1 MTSNSGST
9 FEPSCR
15 NMVNMMM
22 TVAMMRVM
30 IYILWWS
37 VCVSVTKNHH
47 FPLPRWAPEARS
59 EPKWA
64 GFGLMIIMMMM
75 RCIVSIP
82 SPRERARPGKHLSR
96 YFSLTNPFNAV
107 SVFVALFFSYFS
119 SFFVQ
124 ISMFF
129 LKSVHSSI
137 LLLVLTLAIQSNVPC
152 NCFVCTVF
160 AQDCSDISFC
170 RDHSMPQLCL

>member
-1 MTSNSGST
+1 MIYLYLLREGEKGVTRKQRSKSTDHLNQNQVHMMT
-9 FEPSCR
+9 R
-15 NMVNMMM
+15 MMM
-22 TVAMMRVM
+22 TTTGMMM
-30 IYILWWS
+30 IYIIWWG

-82 SPRERARPGKHLSR
+82 SPRERVRPGKHLSR

-124 ISMFF
+124 I
-129 LKSVHSSI
+129 
-137 LLLVLTLAIQSNVPC
+137 
-152 NCFVCTVF
+152 CF
-160 AQDCSDISFC
+160 S
-170 RDHSMPQLCL
+170 